1 MSIVAA
7 SVVPHSPLLLP
18 GISKE
23 HGTFFS
29 LTQDQLTSL
38 ASDWYAA
45 KPDVVLVLSPHG
57 LPSDSAMSIHSAP
70 KYNGTFTE
78 FGDISTTIEI
88 DGAVGIMHQIRAAS
102 EQHHLPIHLQT
113 YDSLDYG
120 TSVPMS
126 YIVRDQP
133 KLPLCS
139 ILVGS
144 SSNDALVRFA
154 GVLRDFVLSDLR
166 RFLLLA
172 SCDMTRRTDRSPDAR
187 RRPTAEERIFST
199 AIISVD
205 PAKLL
210 SVEPQPGTC
219 GYRPLLVLLGVLNG
233 VANKG
238 TITSFEAPLGVGLMT
253 ASFALNT

>member
-18 GISKE
+18 GIAKAHS
-23 HGTFFS
+23 TFFS
-29 LTQDQLTSL
+29 ETQNQLISL

-57 LPSDSAMSIHSAP
+57 LPTDSAMTIHSAP
-70 KYNGTFTE
+70 QYKGTFTE
-78 FGDISTTIEI
+78 FGDISTAIEI
-88 DGAVGIMHQIRAAS
+88 NGAVDIMHQIRAAA

-120 TSVPMS
+120 TSVPLS
-126 YIVRDQP
+126 YVVRDQP

-144 SSNDALVRFA
+144 SLNDALVRFA
-154 GVLRDFVLSDLR
+154 GVLRDFILSDRR

-172 SCDMTRRTDRSPDAR
+172 SCDMTRRDDRSPDAR

-210 SVEPQPGTC
+210 SVEPQSGTC

-233 VANKG
+233 VATKG
-238 TITSFEAPLGVGLMT
+238 MINSFEAPLGVGLLT
-253 ASFALNT
+253 ASFVLNS